1 MEELLRDFDARRSY
15 LDDLAPRIRDLLG
28 QLLAERGLLVHSVA
42 ARVKERPSLERKVRR
57 HKPPYRSLGDV
68 TDLVGARIV
77 TYFTGDVDEV
87 AKVIEDEFS
96 IDLRSRD
103 PRAAIEPD
111 RFGYLSLHYVVT
123 LSPARLL
130 LPEWARFAGLAFE
143 IQIRTIL
150 QHAWAEIEH
159 DRGYHTPDEV
169 PPHVRRRWS
178 RVAALLEIA
187 DSEFMTLRGEALPAS
202 AGSREQIAALR
213 PAVLDDRIASIS
225 QTSAG
230 FLSPGSVSRGTF
242 TILIVL
248 RHPPVGVRTTI
259 RMRLETPNVE
269 IVGTPILSAADEID
283 ASSRIEDGRAI
294 EITFT
299 GQTSA
304 PYTLS
309 ITGLKLSAG
318 PGARH
323 GPVQMSASMDGHPG
337 PALLPPIGTIGVA
350 TDVYGAV
357 DSAVLIRDGDQ
368 ATFPISIVERAAG
381 SLQYGHTLRL
391 SLVDMSDPTRPAGY
405 EFVRS
410 PWIKVATGDLRL
422 GDGGAPSPD
431 NTIEGRIA
439 GDDRSSASWSIWKV
453 SNVPSRLLVGD
464 AGFTVGPTIRA
475 RAHEGPATIGLS
487 IETVDATGAS
497 HARSLVVLG
506 FRPPGDADA

>member
-1 MEELLRDFDARRSY
+1 M
-15 LDDLAPRIRDLLG
+15 
-28 QLLAERGLLVHSVA
+28 
-42 ARVKERPSLERKVRR
+42 
-57 HKPPYRSLGDV
+57 GDV

-77 TYFTGDVDEV
+77 TYFAGDVDKV

-96 IDLRSRD
+96 IDLEHSRD

-123 LSPARLL
+123 VSAARLL
-130 LPEWARFAGLAFE
+130 QTEWARFSGFTFE

-159 DRGYHTPDEV
+159 DRGYHTPDDL
-169 PPHVRRRWS
+169 PHHVRRRWS

-187 DSEFMTLRGEALPAS
+187 DSEFMALRGEAPPAS
-202 AGSREQIAALR
+202 AGGSEQTAALQ
-213 PAVLDDRIASIS
+213 PAVLDGRIASIS

-248 RHPPVGVRTTI
+248 PHPSVGVRSTL
-259 RMRLETPNVE
+259 RMRLETPMVE
-269 IVGTPILSAADEID
+269 IVGLPILSAADEID
-283 ASSRIEDGRAI
+283 ASWRIEHGRAI

-299 GQTSA
+299 GQSSA

-318 PGARH
+318 PAARP
-323 GPVQMSASMDGHPG
+323 GPVQMSVSMEGRPR

-357 DSAVLIRDGDQ
+357 ESAVLMGDWDQ

-381 SLQYGHTLRL
+381 SLPDGHTLRL
-391 SLVDMSDPTRPAGY
+391 RLSTCRTRRRTSATSSIEARG
-405 EFVRS
+405 
-410 PWIKVATGDLRL
+410 IKVATGDLK
-422 GDGGAPSPD
+422 GDRRAPVRVCPRC
-431 NTIEGRIA
+431 T
-439 GDDRSSASWSIWKV
+439 
-453 SNVPSRLLVGD
+453 
-464 AGFTVGPTIRA
+464 
-475 RAHEGPATIGLS
+475 
-487 IETVDATGAS
+487 
-497 HARSLVVLG
+497 
-506 FRPPGDADA
+506 